1 MAVKKTIAII
11 ASEEEVALAIAH
23 KLAQGN
29 YRILLV
35 SKEKNLLDQQLSD
48 LKKNVPNADVELLD
62 CMKDGCWEADI
73 IILSIQ
79 PESENVVAELIKQV
93 ATQKIVVSFSNQEK
107 NIDGQVERLKNLL
120 PHSKVVMAFN
130 TLKSLKIFIESDD
143 NESVQTVAKILETA
157 GYHPSILNGKSSAI
171 KTL

>member
-23 KLAQGN
+23 KLAQAN

-35 SKEKNLLDQQLSD
+35 SKEKNLLDQSLSD
-48 LKKNVPNADVELLD
+48 LKKKVPNAEVELLD

-73 IILSIQ
+73 IILSIT

-107 NIDGQVERLKNLL
+107 NIDGQVEILKNLL

-130 TLKSLKIFIESDD
+130 NSKSFKIFIEGDD
-143 NESVQTVAKILETA
+143 IEAVQTVAAMLLTA
-157 GYHPSILNGKSSAI
+157 GYHPLIADN
-171 KTL
+171 